1 MQNLG
6 IWGEIVR
13 RDENFVVE
21 SAVFEVADS
30 HFSVHF
36 ETLKGCDED

>member
-1 MQNLG
+1 MRQG
-6 IWGEIVR
+6 
-13 RDENFVVE
+13 ENFVVE
-21 SAVFEVADS
+21 SAVVQIANS